1 MPVRIVTSIAA
12 LAAVLGLGACGGDP
26 TLPVSTEPAKPA
38 KQDGTV
44 PAEAGTT
51 AGTTAP
57 ATTEPGGAP
66 EPADRSDPTGVALAY
81 VEESLGI
88 MPDEEQ
94 IYKFPSKKDKD
105 WYLVTGFGTKGDSF
119 SVWLQSGPDGWTVV
133 EAVERAGKGPKGVPC
148 DIDYS
153 FSEPSC

>member
-1 MPVRIVTSIAA
+1 MTISRTGASALIV
-12 LAAVLGLGACGGDP
+12 AVLGLAACGGDP

-38 KQDGTV
+38 KHEATV
-44 PAEAGTT
+44 PTGPAAPTGE
-51 AGTTAP
+51 TAP
-57 ATTEPGGAP
+57 APTEPGDAP
-66 EPADRSDPTGVALAY
+66 EPADRSDPTGVALAH
-81 VEESLGI
+81 VEETLGFE
-88 MPDEEQ
+88 PDEEQ
-94 IYKFPSKKDKD
+94 IFKYPSKKDKE

-133 EAVERAGKGPKGVPC
+133 EAIERGGKGPKGVPC